1 MYWLF
6 MFAAISFE
14 VVGTLSLKLSDGFSR
29 PLFVGVTIIG
39 YLASFGCL
47 GLALKGIPVSTA
59 YAIWAGVGTAVIAI
73 IGMLFM
79 SEPANG
85 VKYASVALIVLGVV
99 GLHLADRIA

>member
-14 VVGTLSLKLSDGFSR
+14 VVGTLSLKLSDGFTR
-29 PLFVGVTIIG
+29 PLFVGVTVVG

-73 IGMLFM
+73 IGMWFM

-85 VKYASVALIVLGVV
+85 VKYASVALIILGVV